1 MRSILTIL
9 AIIFCLQSWTKADDI
24 SNLQI
29 EGMSVGE
36 SLLDYFTKV
45 EIDKIKSTPW
55 KDKKTFYQFHSNKN
69 LSKYEFITAAYLIN
83 DNNYKIHELSGRSE
97 MNYKECKKEILNISS
112 QIENLFN
119 SAIKDDKGEYNHR
132 ADKSKKSK
140 VRTINYSL
148 SNGSLVHVACY
159 NWSNDMTKKKGWK
172 DKLIIA
178 LASKQYVE
186 WQKNKA
192 YK

>member
-1 MRSILTIL
+1 
-9 AIIFCLQSWTKADDI
+9 
-24 SNLQI
+24 
-29 EGMSVGE
+29 MSVGE
-36 SLLDYFTKV
+36 SLLDYFTKG

-55 KDKKTFYQFHSNKN
+55 KDKKTYYQFHSKKN

-83 DNNYKIHELSGRSE
+83 DNSYKIHELSGRSE
-97 MNYKECKKEILNISS
+97 MNYKECKNEILNISS

-132 ADKSKKSK
+132 LDKSKKSK

-148 SNGSLVHVACY
+148 SNGSLVHIACY
-159 NWSNDMTKKKGWK
+159 NWSNEITKNKGWN

>member
-1 MRSILTIL
+1 
-9 AIIFCLQSWTKADDI
+9 
-24 SNLQI
+24 
-29 EGMSVGE
+29 
-36 SLLDYFTKV
+36 
-45 EIDKIKSTPW
+45 
-55 KDKKTFYQFHSNKN
+55 
-69 LSKYEFITAAYLIN
+69 
-83 DNNYKIHELSGRSE
+83 

-132 ADKSKKSK
+132 FDKSKKSK

-148 SNGSLVHVACY
+148 SNGSLVHIACY
-159 NWSNDMTKKKGWK
+159 NWSDEMTKKKGWK

-192 YK
+192 FK